1 MGLRTFST
9 KSETNGTTQWNGTG
23 GTPLAKEAIHS
34 RNTTETGAANGGAEL
49 KTVLAPV
56 AKW

>member
-34 RNTTETGAANGGAEL
+34 REVTETGKANEGAEL
-49 KTVLAPV
+49 KTIV
-56 AKW
+56 ACAVKW